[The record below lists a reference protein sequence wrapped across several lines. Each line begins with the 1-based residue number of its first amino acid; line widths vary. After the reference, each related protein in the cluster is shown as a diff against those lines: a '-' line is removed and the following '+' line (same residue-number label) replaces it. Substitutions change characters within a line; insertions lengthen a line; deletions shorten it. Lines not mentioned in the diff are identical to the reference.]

1 MNKEGVL
8 YWTNG
13 WNWHSLDNPN
23 RFPMSD
29 IDMYRSCVASVT
41 ILLLKIALYTY
52 LSSEEDTEL
61 RESKFELLIR
71 NLLVG
76 KL

>member
-29 IDMYRSCVASVT
+29 IDMYMSCIASVT
-41 ILLLKIALYTY
+41 NSL
-52 LSSEEDTEL
+52 TENC
-61 RESKFELLIR
+61 IIHIP
-71 NLLVG
+71 
-76 KL
+76 